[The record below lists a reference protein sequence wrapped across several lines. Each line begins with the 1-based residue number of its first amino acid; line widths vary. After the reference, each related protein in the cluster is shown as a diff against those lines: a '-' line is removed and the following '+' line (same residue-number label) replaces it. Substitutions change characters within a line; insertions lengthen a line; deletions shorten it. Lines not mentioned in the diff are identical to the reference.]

1 MSSRKRKNPSPS
13 KLHVIVGGQP
23 SLSKQR
29 KTRQPLPTYLREIRH
44 YQLNTDLLIPKKAFA
59 RVVQEILNDWTNKQ
73 YRWQAQA
80 LLALQEAAEAHIV
93 KLLED
98 ANLCAIHAKRVT
110 IMPKD
115 IHLARRIRGQSR
127 E

>member
-1 MSSRKRKNPSPS
+1 MSGKRNKSFPS
-13 KLHVIVGGQP
+13 KLSVIVGGP
-23 SLSKQR
+23 RSKKR
-29 KTRQPLPTYLREIRH
+29 KAPWLREICE
-44 YQLNTDLLIPKKAFA
+44 YQKSTDLIIAKKAFV
-59 RVVQEILNDWTNKQ
+59 RIVQEILNEWTNKQ

-80 LLALQEAAEAHIV
+80 LLALQEAAEAHLV
-93 KLLED
+93 KLFED

-115 IHLARRIRGQSR
+115 VQLARRIRGQDR